1 MQSTNSMKNLFQKSV
16 SKRNWVYSLVTI
28 TVFVLAV
35 TFLFQEG
42 MKKTVSLSVNG
53 EEQLVRTN
61 AANVKEIFAELE
73 IEVDSKD
80 YLNPSGDSEVYHDMK
95 VKWEPAKKLSLNMS
109 GQTWQV
115 KTTADTVQEFLSK
128 ENIEVNEKDNL
139 SHELTASIEEDMMI
153 SLEQAFA
160 WTLVDGTKEQEAWS
174 TSITV
179 ADFLKQ
185 HDIKL
190 NKDDR
195 IEPALDTKLSEGASV
210 EIVRVEKV
218 TDVVEESKNFSVET
232 RKDEDLTSGTEEV
245 VQKGE
250 EGLVEKTYDIV
261 LENGKEV
268 SRKLSSEKIVK
279 ESVNQVVSIGTKVL
293 VADVSRETQTT
304 EAAAEKKESASQ
316 PVQVVSTA
324 ASAPAESTPV
334 VQTVASPKKE
344 STEEPE
350 SGKELLV
357 SSTAYTASCNGCS
370 GITAT
375 GIDLKANPGLK
386 VIAVDPAVIPLGS
399 KVYVEG
405 YGYAIAGDTGG
416 AIKGNKIDVFIP
428 TKEEAYRWGNR
439 QVKINILP

>member
-1 MQSTNSMKNLFQKSV
+1 MQSNNVKNLNQRSV
-16 SKRNWVYSLVTI
+16 NKRNWVYSLITI

-35 TFLFQEG
+35 TFFFQEG

-61 AANVKEIFAELE
+61 ADHVKDIFAELE

-80 YLNPSGDSEVYHDMK
+80 YLNPSGDSAVYHDMK
-95 VKWEPAKKLSLNMS
+95 VKWEAAKEVSLTIS

-115 KTTADTVQEFLSK
+115 KTTADTIKEFLDK
-128 ENIEVNEKDNL
+128 ENIQVNEKDSL
-139 SHELTASIEEDMMI
+139 SHELTADIEEDMAI
-153 SLEQAFA
+153 TLEQAFA

-190 NKDDR
+190 DKDDR
-195 IEPALDTKLSEGASV
+195 IEPALDTKLSQGASV
-210 EIVRVEKV
+210 KIVRVEKV
-218 TDVVEESKNFSVET
+218 TDVVEESKNFAVET
-232 RKDEDLTSGTEEV
+232 REDSDLTSGAEEV

-250 EGLVEKTYDIV
+250 KGLVEKTYDIV

-268 SRKLSSEKIVK
+268 SRKLASEKVVK
-279 ESVNQVVSIGTKVL
+279 ESINQVVSIGTKTV
-293 VADVSRETQTT
+293 VAEVPRET
-304 EAAAEKKESASQ
+304 EAVQASSEKTESASQ
-316 PVQVVSTA
+316 PVQTVATA
-324 ASAPAESTPV
+324 ASAPAATTTAVQAVNTSTD
-334 VQTVASPKKE
+334 
-344 STEEPE
+344 EPE
-350 SGKELLV
+350 GGKELTV

-375 GIDLKANPGLK
+375 GIDLKANPGMK
-386 VIAVDPAVIPLGS
+386 VIAVDPSVIPLGS

-405 YGYAIAGDTGG
+405 YGLAVAGDTGG

-428 TKEEAYRWGNR
+428 SKEEAYRWGNR
-439 QVKINILP
+439 QVKITILP

>member
-1 MQSTNSMKNLFQKSV
+1 MQSNNTVKNLIQGSV
-16 SKRNWVYSLVTI
+16 NKRNWVYSLITI

-61 AANVKEIFAELE
+61 ADHVKDIFAELE
-73 IEVDSKD
+73 IDVDSKD
-80 YLNPSGDSEVYHDMK
+80 YLNPSGDSAVYHDMK
-95 VKWEPAKKLSLNMS
+95 VKWEAAKEVSLTMS

-115 KTTADTVQEFLSK
+115 KTTADTIKEFLDK
-128 ENIEVNEKDNL
+128 ENIEINEKDSL
-139 SHELTASIEEDMMI
+139 SHELTADIEEDMAI
-153 SLEQAFA
+153 TLEQAFA
-160 WTLVDGTKEQEAWS
+160 WTLVDGTNKQEAWS

-185 HDIKL
+185 QDIKL

-195 IEPALDTKLSEGASV
+195 IEPALDTKLSRGTSV
-210 EIVRVEKV
+210 KIVRVEKV
-218 TDVVEESKNFSVET
+218 TDVVEESKNFAVET
-232 RKDEDLTSGTEEV
+232 REDSELTSGAEEV

-250 EGLVEKTYDIV
+250 KGLVEKTYDIV

-268 SRKLSSEKIVK
+268 SRKLASEKVVK
-279 ESVNQVVSIGTKVL
+279 ESINQVVSIGTKTV
-293 VADVSRETQTT
+293 VADVSRET
-304 EAAAEKKESASQ
+304 EAVQASSEKTESASQ
-316 PVQVVSTA
+316 PVQTVATA
-324 ASAPAESTPV
+324 ASAPAATTTAAQAVNTSTD
-334 VQTVASPKKE
+334 
-344 STEEPE
+344 EPE
-350 SGKELLV
+350 GGKEFTV

-375 GIDLKANPGLK
+375 GIDLKANPGMK
-386 VIAVDPAVIPLGS
+386 VIAVDPSVIPLGS

-405 YGYAIAGDTGG
+405 YGYAVAGDTGG

-428 TKEEAYRWGNR
+428 SKEEAYRWGNR
-439 QVKINILP
+439 QVKIKILP